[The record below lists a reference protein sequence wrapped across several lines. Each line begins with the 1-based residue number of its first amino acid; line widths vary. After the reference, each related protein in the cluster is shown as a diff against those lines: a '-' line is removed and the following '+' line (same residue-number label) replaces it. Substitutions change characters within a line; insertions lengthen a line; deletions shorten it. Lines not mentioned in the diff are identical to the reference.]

1 MPQARPYIGG
11 VDLKNLFAAIAE
23 RIAAIPQSQLLMLA
37 VGAML
42 VGWIGSMMRRGG
54 VPLAGLVRGAST
66 IVLVGVLVTVVLQI
80 ARLDPRLDVAMPGM
94 GLPEQT
100 VVGEETRIPLAQDGH
115 FWLQAEINGVPADF
129 LVDTGATLTAV
140 SQTTAD
146 AAGLEPN
153 RQRLP
158 VQMTT
163 ANGTMTVSMT
173 SIGELRFGNVAAR
186 GLDAVIA
193 PNMGTTNVLG
203 MNLLSRLA
211 GWRVEDNVMILTP
224 NNPQDDL
231 VRASE

>member
-1 MPQARPYIGG
+1 M
-11 VDLKNLFAAIAE
+11 DLKSLFALIAE

-42 VGWIGSMMRRGG
+42 VGWIGSMMRRRR
-54 VPLAGLVRGAST
+54 VPLAGLVRTAST
-66 IVLVGVLVTVVLQI
+66 VVLVGVLLTVVLQI

-100 VVGEETRIPLAQDGH
+100 VVGDETRIPIAGDGH
-115 FWLQAEINGVPADF
+115 FWLQAEVNGVPADF
-129 LVDTGATLTAV
+129 LVDTGATVTAV

-146 AAGLEPN
+146 AAGLLPN

-163 ANGTMTVSMT
+163 ANGTMTVAMT

-193 PNMGTTNVLG
+193 PNMGDTNVIG

-211 GWRVEDNVMILTP
+211 GWRVENNVMILTP
-224 NNPQDDL
+224 NNPQETE
-231 VRASE
+231 VRTAN

>member
-1 MPQARPYIGG
+1 MN
-11 VDLKNLFAAIAE
+11 VDLKSLFALIAE

-37 VGAML
+37 VCAML
-42 VGWIGSMMRRGG
+42 VGWIGSMMRRRR
-54 VPLAGLVRGAST
+54 VPLAGLVRMAST
-66 IVLVGVLVTVVLQI
+66 VVLVGVLLTVVLQI

-100 VVGEETRIPLAQDGH
+100 VVGDETRIPIAGDGH
-115 FWLQAEINGVPADF
+115 FWLQAEVNGVPADF
-129 LVDTGATLTAV
+129 LVDTGATITAV

-146 AAGLEPN
+146 ASGLLPN

-163 ANGTMTVSMT
+163 ANGTMTVAMT
-173 SIGELRFGNVAAR
+173 SIEELRFGNVAAR

-193 PNMGTTNVLG
+193 PNMGDTNVIG

-211 GWRVEDNVMILTP
+211 GWRVENNVMILTP
-224 NNPQDDL
+224 NNPQETE
-231 VRASE
+231 VRTAN